1 MKKVWCLLLLSLCF
15 ACKKAVTNKQT
26 ESCNLKEIK
35 TTNSGKVSITSG
47 IWGTVS
53 HRQGNCM
60 PSVGTQFTTCLECP
74 IQTQVR
80 IYAYTTFQDAK
91 PATPGGPYFDSF
103 STALIKTINTD
114 AQGFF
119 QTDLP
124 NGKYTIALVQD
135 GKLFANLSDGQGGI
149 WPVSVSQGKVNI
161 DLVFDT
167 AVY

>member
-1 MKKVWCLLLLSLCF
+1 M
-15 ACKKAVTNKQT
+15 
-26 ESCNLKEIK
+26 
-35 TTNSGKVSITSG
+35 NSGKVSITSG
-47 IWGTVS
+47 IWGTAS

-60 PSVGTQFTTCLECP
+60 PGPQSTTCLDCP

-80 IYAYTTFQDAK
+80 IYAYTTFQDAIR
-91 PATPGGPYFDSF
+91 AMTGGSYFDSF
-103 STALIKTINTD
+103 STVLIKTVDTD
-114 AQGFF
+114 AHGFF

-124 NGKYTIALVQD
+124 DGKYTIALIKD

-149 WPVSVSQGKVNI
+149 WPVSVSKGKVNI

>member
-1 MKKVWCLLLLSLCF
+1 MKKVLCLLLLCLCF
-15 ACKKAVTNKQT
+15 ACKKAVSTKQT
-26 ESCNLKEIK
+26 ESCNLKEVK
-35 TTNSGKVSITSG
+35 TTNNGKVSITSG
-47 IWGTVS
+47 IWGTAS

-60 PSVGTQFTTCLECP
+60 PVSESTTCLDCP

-91 PATPGGPYFDSF
+91 RAMTGGPYFDSF
-103 STALIKTINTD
+103 STGLIKTINTD

-124 NGKYTIALVQD
+124 DGKYTIALVQE
-135 GKLFANLSDGQGGI
+135 GKLFANMFDGQGGI